1 MAHQKW
7 WDSGTHDCEHLLLLL
22 STWEI
27 CINWIVSEDLILAEW
42 LHLTERMLVKTDGA
56 SPGIDEYFIHD

>member
-1 MAHQKW
+1 MIVNTC
-7 WDSGTHDCEHLLLLL
+7 SSLV

-42 LHLTERMLVKTDGA
+42 LHLTERMLVTNRRSLALALMNILYMTK
-56 SPGIDEYFIHD
+56 FV

>member
-1 MAHQKW
+1 MIVNTC
-7 WDSGTHDCEHLLLLL
+7 SSLV

-42 LHLTERMLVKTDGA
+42 LHAPSDRENVGENRRILALALMNILYMTKFV
-56 SPGIDEYFIHD
+56 

>member
-1 MAHQKW
+1 MIVNTC
-7 WDSGTHDCEHLLLLL
+7 SSLV

-56 SPGIDEYFIHD
+56 SPWH